1 MDFLYFAIG
10 ALLVIYAV
18 CAIVGAVK
26 FLRDLHEFHPYK
38 AQVNKLVKA
47 HAYLKDIVA
56 HEDYMSDSPPDNPTE
71 KEDAKDEI
79 CES

>member
-1 MDFLYFAIG
+1 MDFLYLAI
-10 ALLVIYAV
+10 AVLLIIYAA

-38 AQVNKLVKA
+38 AQVDKLVKA

-56 HEDYMSDSPPDNPTE
+56 HEDYMSDNPSDK
-71 KEDAKDEI
+71 KEGDKDEV

>member
-10 ALLVIYAV
+10 ALLVIYAA

-26 FLRDLHEFHPYK
+26 FLCDLQKFHPYK
-38 AQVNKLVKA
+38 AQVDKLIKA

-56 HEDYMSDSPPDNPTE
+56 HEDYMNEAPPD
-71 KEDAKDEI
+71 KKKGDKDEI

>member
-10 ALLVIYAV
+10 ALLFIYAA

-38 AQVNKLVKA
+38 AQVDKLIKK
-47 HAYLKDIVA
+47 HAYLKDIVD
-56 HEDYMSDSPPDNPTE
+56 HEDYMNETPPDK
-71 KEDAKDEI
+71 KEGDKDEV

>member
-1 MDFLYFAIG
+1 MEPLYFAIG
-10 ALLVIYAV
+10 ILLLIYLACAV
-18 CAIVGAVK
+18 VGAVK

-38 AQVNKLVKA
+38 AQVDKLVKA

-56 HEDYMSDSPPDNPTE
+56 HEDYMQSSDNEPPEGGDKN
-71 KEDAKDEI
+71 EI